1 MARNNSTAIP
11 MLPEEYYF
19 LGKTARHVCNVA
31 VLISSFLPWHAVDLV
46 YHWPFWRLGDMATVG
61 ARARPPLPPSPEEAK
76 DAAADEA
83 VKTLRSS
90 IALETAANGKTTVRY
105 IHGGEQSGLPPGARD
120 DALLKKASGTKSEKG
135 SPLLR
140 NFLKERKGES
150 CLKEYPFCL
159 KRRWIG
165 STAVAVV
172 PTQILSSVKEGF
184 LFCEAFHVALN
195 GPQWIIC
202 FDPGSTDDY
211 KTIVRIR
218 LHCKDGYSLGMGS
231 VDRKVI
237 PLSLSYI
244 NLAV

>member
-1 MARNNSTAIP
+1 MARNNSAAIP
-11 MLPEEYYF
+11 MRQEEYYF
-19 LGKTARHVCNVA
+19 LGITAHYVCNA
-31 VLISSFLPWHAVDLV
+31 AGLISSFLPWYAVDLV

-76 DAAADEA
+76 DAAADQA

-105 IHGGEQSGLPPGARD
+105 IHGGEQSGLPQAARD
-120 DALLKKASGTKSEKG
+120 DSLLKAAVATKNEKG
-135 SPLLR
+135 SPLLK

-150 CLKEYPFCL
+150 CLKEFPFCL

-172 PTQILSSVKEGF
+172 APQILRSVKEGF
-184 LFCEAFHVALN
+184 LFCEAFHVVLN

-202 FDPGSTDDY
+202 FDPGSTEDY
-211 KTIVRIR
+211 KRVARIR

-237 PLSLSYI
+237 PLSLSHI
-244 NLAV
+244 TLAV